1 MNIAGDKAVEIGRR
15 SPARKMR
22 GDGRDASTAW
32 DRPLDDPTP
41 LSMTG
46 VTSSVADARSPER
59 QRLQVVPF
67 PIMLAA
73 RVAELRSADSRGR
86 LSPHK
91 PDAIRHG
98 GRFPWRRR
106 GGRRRCIRRRLRG
119 SGVADPLAGVGNYGL
134 SGGDV
139 DRSVLVF
146 YAQRAFEDDGE
157 LVEGGSLT
165 GFEPSGGTAHVGYAG
180 G

>member
-1 MNIAGDKAVEIGRR
+1 MPVALNGNDCKSCPSR
-15 SPARKMR
+15 SCSLR
-22 GDGRDASTAW
+22 
-32 DRPLDDPTP
+32 
-41 LSMTG
+41 
-46 VTSSVADARSPER
+46 
-59 QRLQVVPF
+59 
-67 PIMLAA
+67 
-73 RVAELRSADSRGR
+73 ELRSFAPRTAEGGCPHINRMLFVTVDGFHGEGGEADG
-86 LSPHK
+86 
-91 PDAIRHG
+91 DVFGAA
-98 GRFPWRRR
+98 FV
-106 GGRRRCIRRRLRG
+106 G